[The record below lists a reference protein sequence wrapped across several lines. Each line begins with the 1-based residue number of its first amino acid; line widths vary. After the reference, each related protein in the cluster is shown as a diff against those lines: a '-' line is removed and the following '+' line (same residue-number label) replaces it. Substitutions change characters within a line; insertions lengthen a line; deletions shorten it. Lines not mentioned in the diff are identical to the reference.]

1 MQHPLA
7 IAGRRSG
14 LRIATAVAG
23 IALVSACAAP
33 GPDGTSIGS
42 GSYLQVH
49 NGTTTVLEMETAI
62 AGMSS
67 CSEQAHHWV
76 RETPSLAGRVRCVG
90 TATTDPLPFSI
101 RLQSTQGPSAGYYLA
116 APYRVRTSISA
127 LCLTLAQSIRSDATT
142 TVLED
147 RCQG

>member
-7 IAGRRSG
+7 IARRRTG

-23 IALVSACAAP
+23 IALVSACAGP

-67 CSEQAHHWV
+67 CTEQAHLWV
-76 RETPSLAGRVRCVG
+76 RETPSLAGRVTCVG
-90 TATTDPLPFSI
+90 TPTTDPLPFSL
-101 RLQSTQGPSAGYYLA
+101 RLHSTQGPSAGYYLA
-116 APYRVRTSISA
+116 APYRVRTSTSA
-127 LCLTLAQSIRSDATT
+127 LCQALARSVRSGGTT
-142 TVLED
+142 AVLED